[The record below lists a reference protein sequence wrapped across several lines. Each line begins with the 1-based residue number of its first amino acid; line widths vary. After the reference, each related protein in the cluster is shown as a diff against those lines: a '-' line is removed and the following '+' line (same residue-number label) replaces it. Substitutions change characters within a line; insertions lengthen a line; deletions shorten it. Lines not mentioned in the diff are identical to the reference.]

1 MKKAIFNTIKIFI
14 LIVVIFA
21 STTNTKVFESSVSN
35 NNLNKTVDLS
45 TMAMKITEFDY
56 DLLYSALDTYTGDLT
71 GYVYNCPLCT
81 GRLAC
86 NSNYDLSNGVDTYPD
101 ETYGEV
107 KIVAS
112 SSNLPCGTII
122 RFSSARISSEPV
134 IAIVLDRGV
143 LGNAIDL
150 LVPNIDYA
158 TGVVG
163 RSSITYDVLRSGW

>member
-1 MKKAIFNTIKIFI
+1 MKKIIFNTIKILI
-14 LIVVIFA
+14 LTVVIFV

-35 NNLNKTVDLS
+35 NSLNKTVDLS
-45 TMAMKITEFDY
+45 AMAMKITEFDY

-86 NSNYDLSNGVDTYPD
+86 KSNYDLTGGVDTYPD
-101 ETYGEV
+101 ETYGSV

-122 RFSSARISSEPV
+122 RFNSPRVSEQPV

-143 LGNAIDL
+143 LGTAIDL
-150 LVPNIDYA
+150 LVPHIDYA

-163 RSSITYDVLRSGW
+163 RSSITYDVLRRGW